1 MFKFQLP
8 WKRKNTDMFIPDTS
22 LHFLIFGLGNPG
34 QQYRENR
41 HNVGF
46 KTVDALAKRL
56 EIRLMRV
63 QFKAMWGSGTY
74 AGKKITLVKPQ
85 TFMNLSGQA
94 VVSYV
99 HYYKISMQNVIVI
112 YDDMDLPF
120 GTIRVRSAGS
130 SGGQNGVESIIEK
143 LGTKDFPRLRVGI
156 GRPPGRMQ
164 GLDYVLQDF
173 NRQEQAEL
181 DIVLERACSAVQTF
195 IEFGINRAMTEFN
208 GVSDHVE

>member
-1 MFKFQLP
+1 MIKLHLP
-8 WKRKNTDMFIPDTS
+8 WKKAQAEMLTTDPS
-22 LHFLIFGLGNPG
+22 HHYLIFGLGNPG

-46 KTVDALAKRL
+46 KTVDALSKRL
-56 EIRLMRV
+56 DVRLTRV

-74 AGKKITLVKPQ
+74 AGYKITLVKPQ

-94 VVSYV
+94 VASFV
-99 HYYKISMQNVIVI
+99 HYYKLPLENICII

-130 SGGQNGVESIIEK
+130 SGGQNGVESIIDK
-143 LGTKDFPRLRVGI
+143 LDSKEFPRLRIGI

-164 GLDYVLQDF
+164 GMDYVLQDF
-173 NRQEQAEL
+173 NSQEQSEL
-181 DIVLERACSAVQTF
+181 DAILYRAGSAVLTF
-195 IEFGINRAMTEFN
+195 IEHGINRAMTEFN
-208 GVSDHVE
+208 GVSDNAE